1 MQFFTIFASMAAMSS
16 LGVSASP
23 VAGPKVASVTAK
35 TAAPVS
41 TSSKASGTG
50 APKSAEE
57 IQCLRWYKYCYYSQ
71 ATGHW
76 EPL

>member
-1 MQFFTIFASMAAMSS
+1 MQLFSIIASVAAMSS
-16 LGVSASP
+16 LSVFASP
-23 VAGPKVASVTAK
+23 VAAPNPSVTTK
-35 TAAPVS
+35 TATPMP

-50 APKSAEE
+50 GSSEEE

-71 ATGHW
+71 TTGHW